1 MLLDGNQ
8 SAKIPLCLYQINYWI
23 FITNMATYIS
33 QSFSGKR
40 NEYSPLEKGKA
51 TRSSI
56 PAWRM
61 LWTGEPGGL
70 QSMGLQRVGHD
81 WATHTHTCTH
91 TESNIYFKELTLT
104 IIGAGKFKI
113 LMEFQQARNS
123 SGIWCC
129 CLESQGSLNA
139 EFLLFRRPSVF
150 FCPCVFDLQCCVHHC
165 CTQSDCA
172 NHTSI
177 FKSYFPWWSIIGR
190 HRTHHSID
198 CRLCAAQQGLA
209 VYPVC
214 VQNLTFANPS
224 LPPHAPTTP
233 VPQPPPACSLRL
245 WCCSCFID
253 RFTCAILKIPHIRES
268 ILYVPLTFWR
278 TSASVIISKC
288 IPVAA
293 NGIISFVFIPL
304 GLCTTSSLSILLTD
318 V

>member
-1 MLLDGNQ
+1 
-8 SAKIPLCLYQINYWI
+8 
-23 FITNMATYIS
+23 MATC
-33 QSFSGKR
+33 
-40 NEYSPLEKGKA
+40 
-51 TRSSI
+51 SSI
-56 PAWRM
+56 LAWRT

-70 QSMGLQRVGHD
+70 QSMGSQRVGHD
-81 WATHTHTCTH
+81 WATHTHTAHTH

-113 LMEFQQARNS
+113 LMEVQQARNS

-150 FCPCVFDLQCCVHHC
+150 FCRCVFDLQCCVHQC
-165 CTQSDCA
+165 CTQSACA

-177 FKSYFPWWSIIGR
+177 FKSYFPWRSIIGR

-233 VPQPPPACSLRL
+233 GPQPPPACSLRL

-268 ILYVPLTFWR
+268 IWLWYVSLAFWR

-304 GLCTTSSLSILLTD
+304 CLCTTSLSILLTD